1 MTTTTMNRGAGA
13 SMAFMWTTAGISVS
27 GSGGHPEPQRRPETV
42 RPADGKGAPAG
53 DLSSQRLPF
62 VSEVQRALRDL
73 GYRPGP
79 IDGAFGPQTRMA
91 LEKYQVAERL
101 TVTGLLD
108 GETLQRLDVYRRLFR
123 SARDLPVRGQ

>member
-13 SMAFMWTTAGISVS
+13 SMAFMWSVAGISVS

-42 RPADGKGAPAG
+42 RPADGKGASAG

-108 GETLQRLDVYRRLFR
+108 GETLERLDVYRRLFR
-123 SARDLPVRGQ
+123 SARDLPVRRQ

>member
-1 MTTTTMNRGAGA
+1 
-13 SMAFMWTTAGISVS
+13 MAFMWTAAGISVS
-27 GSGGHPEPQRRPETV
+27 GNGGHPEPQRRPETV
-42 RPADGKGAPAG
+42 RPADGKGAPAA

-62 VSEVQRALRDL
+62 VREVQRALHDL
-73 GYRPGP
+73 GYHPGP

-108 GETLQRLDVYRRLFR
+108 GETLERLDVYRRLFR
-123 SARDLPVRGQ
+123 AAHLPVRGQ

>member
-1 MTTTTMNRGAGA
+1 
-13 SMAFMWTTAGISVS
+13 MAFMWTVAGISVS
-27 GSGGHPEPQRRPETV
+27 GSGGHPEPQRRPETVRPETV

-108 GETLQRLDVYRRLFR
+108 GETLERLDVYRRLFR

>member
-13 SMAFMWTTAGISVS
+13 SMAFMWTAAGISVS

-42 RPADGKGAPAG
+42 RPADGKGVPAG

-73 GYRPGP
+73 GYHPGP
-79 IDGAFGPQTRMA
+79 IDGAFGPQTRTA

-108 GETLQRLDVYRRLFR
+108 GETLERLDVYRRLFR
-123 SARDLPVRGQ
+123 SARDLPVRRQ